1 MTRKPTPPK
10 FAPPAHLDDE
20 ARRKWAQVLP
30 VLETRGDIDQ
40 GTADALAAY
49 CVAYSRWTAAEAK
62 VSELGPV
69 VKSAGG
75 FAQENPYLGIARKAQ
90 VAMRQWLDKL
100 RKR

>member
-1 MTRKPTPPK
+1 MTRKSKPPT
-10 FAPPAHLDDE
+10 FAIPAHLDDE
-20 ARRKWAQVLP
+20 ARRKWAQVFP
-30 VLETRGDIDQ
+30 VLEARGDIDQ

-49 CVAYSRWTAAEAK
+49 CVAWSQWMAAQAQ
-62 VSELGPV
+62 VQTLGLV

>member
-1 MTRKPTPPK
+1 MKRKPPAPQ
-10 FAPPAHLDDE
+10 FSPPAHLDDE
-20 ARRKWAQVLP
+20 ARRKWAEVLP

-49 CVAYSRWTAAEAK
+49 CVAWSQWTAAEAQ
-62 VSELGPV
+62 VQTLGLV